1 MIRREGFLSTFEAA
15 KPVESSLVQRLDPSC
30 KMSIFWRP
38 MPVLR
43 CLWQSWI
50 QFANFYILFCN
61 PVQGGDLAAAQVGQ
75 GTGWGAGAAQRLQWV
90 EQNWA
95 SRTEANDVSSA
106 MHSPEQWR
114 RICPLSCHYS
124 STFYKLSIT
133 NSDSLYLVV
142 CVWVRHW
149 CHPPKFP
156 LFQYIQA

>member
-106 MHSPEQWR
+106 MHSPEQLR
-114 RICPLSCHYS
+114 RRFTLSCHYS
-124 STFYKLSIT
+124 STLRSQISICQFDK
-133 NSDSLYLVV
+133 DSPNLLVILIVVVIV
-142 CVWVRHW
+142 CSLTSRN
-149 CHPPKFP
+149 
-156 LFQYIQA
+156 Q